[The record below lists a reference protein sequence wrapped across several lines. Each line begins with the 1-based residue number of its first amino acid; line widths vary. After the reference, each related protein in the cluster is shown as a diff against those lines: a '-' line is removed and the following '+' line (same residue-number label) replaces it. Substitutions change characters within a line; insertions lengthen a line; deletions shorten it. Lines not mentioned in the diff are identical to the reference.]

1 MMCQAVIV
9 HCVSHHLR
17 FPGEPPACPN
27 PVHRTQ
33 PTLRVTNEKP
43 AGWHSCKLWTGCD
56 RWNARYACRHTLI
69 RMCRGE
75 MSAATDF
82 DGPPLHPPTRV
93 LLGPGPSE
101 LDPGVLRA
109 MTLPPLGYVDPA
121 MLQIF
126 DELKLLLREAF
137 QTRNEFAIALSGT
150 GTAGMQAALCN
161 TIEPGDAVVI
171 GTMGYFG
178 ERLAAMAE
186 RLGAKVTRVDAQWGT
201 PLDADQMRDTIR
213 KVRPRVVGV
222 VHGET
227 STGVAQNDIADIAA
241 AAHEVDALLI
251 VDTVASLGGHPID
264 IDVANIDVC
273 YSGSQKALG
282 APSGMAPL
290 TLNERAMERVRTRKT
305 PVSSFY
311 LDVPAL
317 EKYWYQDQYHHTIS
331 APLVYALRAALL
343 GLHNEGCERRW
354 ARHQRNFL
362 AFRAGIEALGLK
374 VLAAP
379 EHSLHT
385 VAGVLLP
392 DGMDAGEVRKALLD
406 GFGIEV
412 ATGLG
417 PFKPR
422 MLRVGLMGYGSQP
435 HFVLRLLAALEDVLR
450 ARGHAFEAG
459 AGLAAAQ
466 TCWQTR

>member
-1 MMCQAVIV
+1 MTID
-9 HCVSHHLR
+9 L
-17 FPGEPPACPN
+17 
-27 PVHRTQ
+27 
-33 PTLRVTNEKP
+33 
-43 AGWHSCKLWTGCD
+43 
-56 RWNARYACRHTLI
+56 Y
-69 RMCRGE
+69 
-75 MSAATDF
+75 SA
-82 DGPPLHPPTRV
+82 PLHPPARL
-93 LLGPGPSE
+93 LLGPGPSD
-101 LDPGVLRA
+101 LDPEVLRA
-109 MTLPPLGYVDPA
+109 MTLPPLGYADPA
-121 MLQIF
+121 MLRIF
-126 DELKLLLREAF
+126 DELKVLLREAF
-137 QTRNEFAIALSGT
+137 RTSNDFAIALSGT
-150 GTAGMQAALCN
+150 GTAGMQAALDN

-186 RLGAKVTRVDAQWGT
+186 RLGAKVTRVDAQWGM
-201 PLDADQMRDTIR
+201 PLDANRMRDAIR

-227 STGVAQNDIADIAA
+227 STGVAQDDIADIAA

-264 IDVANIDVC
+264 IDNARIDVC

-290 TLNERAMERVRTRKT
+290 TLNERAMERVRKRKS
-305 PVSSFY
+305 PVSNFY
-311 LDVPAL
+311 LDVLAL
-317 EKYWYQDQYHHTIS
+317 QKYWYEGQYHHTIS

-343 GLHNEGCERRW
+343 GLHREGCERRW
-354 ARHQRNFL
+354 ARHRRNFT
-362 AFRAGIEALGLK
+362 AFRAGLEALGLK
-374 VLAAP
+374 ILAAP

-392 DGMDAGEVRKALLD
+392 DGVDAGDVRQALLD

-417 PFKPR
+417 AFKPR
-422 MLRVGLMGYGSQP
+422 MLRVGLMAYGSQP
-435 HFVLRLLAALEDVLR
+435 QFVLRLLAALEDVLH
-450 ARGHAFEAG
+450 ARGHVSKAG

-466 TCWQTR
+466 RHWKSR

>member
-1 MMCQAVIV
+1 
-9 HCVSHHLR
+9 
-17 FPGEPPACPN
+17 
-27 PVHRTQ
+27 
-33 PTLRVTNEKP
+33 
-43 AGWHSCKLWTGCD
+43 
-56 RWNARYACRHTLI
+56 
-69 RMCRGE
+69 
-75 MSAATDF
+75 MSVATDF
-82 DGPPLHPPTRV
+82 NGTPLHPSTRV

-101 LDPGVLRA
+101 LDPEVLRA

-121 MLQIF
+121 MLRIL

-137 QTRNEFAIALSGT
+137 QTTNDFAIALSGT
-150 GTAGMQAALCN
+150 GTAGMQAALGN

-186 RLGAKVTRVDAQWGT
+186 RLDAKVTRVPAQWGT
-201 PLDADQMRDTIR
+201 PLDANQMRDTIR
-213 KVRPRVVGV
+213 KLRPRVVGV

-227 STGVAQNDIADIAA
+227 STGVAQNDIAEIAA

-264 IDVANIDVC
+264 VDVAGIDVC

-290 TLNERAMERVRTRKT
+290 TLNERAMERVRKRKA

-311 LDVPAL
+311 LDLQAL
-317 EKYWYQDQYHHTIS
+317 EKYWYQGQYHHTIS

-343 GLHNEGCERRW
+343 GLHDEGCDQRW
-354 ARHQRNFL
+354 ARHQRNFQ
-362 AFRAGIEALGLK
+362 AFRSGIEALGLK
-374 VLAAP
+374 ILAAP

-392 DGMDAGEVRKALLD
+392 DGVDAGEIRKALLD

-417 PFKPR
+417 AFKSR

-435 HFVLRLLAALEDVLR
+435 QFVLRLLAALEEVLR
-450 ARGHAFEAG
+450 TRGHAFEAG
-459 AGLAAAQ
+459 AGLSAAQ
-466 TCWQTR
+466 RCWQSHENHQCVGRE

>member
-1 MMCQAVIV
+1 MKA
-9 HCVSHHLR
+9 
-17 FPGEPPACPN
+17 E
-27 PVHRTQ
+27 
-33 PTLRVTNEKP
+33 TNMAIDVNE
-43 AGWHSCKLWTGCD
+43 A
-56 RWNARYACRHTLI
+56 
-69 RMCRGE
+69 
-75 MSAATDF
+75 
-82 DGPPLHPPTRV
+82 PLHPPTRV

-101 LDPGVLRA
+101 PDPEVLRA
-109 MTLPPLGYVDPA
+109 MTLPQLGYVDPA
-121 MLQIF
+121 MLRIF
-126 DELKLLLREAF
+126 DELKVLLREAF
-137 QTRNEFAIALSGT
+137 QTTNDFAIALSGT
-150 GTAGMQAALCN
+150 GTSGMQAALCN

-178 ERLAAMAE
+178 ERLAMMAE
-186 RLGAKVTRVDAQWGT
+186 RLGAKVTRVDVQWGT
-201 PLDADQMRDTIR
+201 PLDADRMRDAIR

-264 IDVANIDVC
+264 IDAASIDVC

-290 TLNERAMERVRTRKT
+290 TLNDRTMERVRTRKS

-311 LDVPAL
+311 FDVPAL
-317 EKYWYQDQYHHTIS
+317 EKYWYQGQYHHTVS

-343 GLHNEGCERRW
+343 GLHREGCERRW
-354 ARHQRNFL
+354 ARHQRNFT
-362 AFRAGIEALGLK
+362 AFRAGIEALGLTI
-374 VLAAP
+374 LAAP
-379 EHSLHT
+379 GHSLHT

-392 DGMDAGEVRKALLD
+392 DGVDAGGVRTALLD

-417 PFKPR
+417 PFKSR

-450 ARGHAFEAG
+450 GNGHAFEAG

-466 TCWQTR
+466 RHWQST

>member
-1 MMCQAVIV
+1 MK
-9 HCVSHHLR
+9 
-17 FPGEPPACPN
+17 GE
-27 PVHRTQ
+27 
-33 PTLRVTNEKP
+33 TNV
-43 AGWHSCKLWTGCD
+43 AID
-56 RWNARYACRHTLI
+56 INA
-69 RMCRGE
+69 
-75 MSAATDF
+75 
-82 DGPPLHPPTRV
+82 PLHPPTRV

-101 LDPGVLRA
+101 LDPEVLRA
-109 MTLPPLGYVDPA
+109 LTLPPLGYVDPA
-121 MLQIF
+121 MLHIF
-126 DELKLLLREAF
+126 DELKPLLREAF

-161 TIEPGDAVVI
+161 TIEAGDAAVI

-178 ERLAAMAE
+178 ERLAMMAK
-186 RLGAKVTRVDAQWGT
+186 RLGAKVTRVDAPWGT
-201 PLDADQMRDTIR
+201 PLDADRMRDAIR
-213 KVRPRVVGV
+213 KLRPRVVGV

-264 IDVANIDVC
+264 IDAARIDVC

-290 TLNERAMERVRTRKT
+290 TLNERAMERVRKRKS
-305 PVSSFY
+305 PVWSFY

-317 EKYWYQDQYHHTIS
+317 EKYWYEGQYHHTIS

-343 GLHNEGCERRW
+343 GLHREGCEARW
-354 ARHQRNFL
+354 ARHRRNFA

-374 VLAAP
+374 ILAAP
-379 EHSLHT
+379 EYCLHT
-385 VAGVLLP
+385 VGGVLLP
-392 DGMDAGEVRKALLD
+392 DGVDAGDVRKVLLD
-406 GFGIEV
+406 RFGIEV

-417 PFKPR
+417 AFKSR
-422 MLRVGLMGYGSQP
+422 ILRVGLMAYGSQP
-435 HFVLRLLAALEDVLR
+435 QFVLRMLAALEDVLR
-450 ARGHAFEAG
+450 ARGQGFEPG

-466 TCWQTR
+466 RCWQSPESHDM

>member
-1 MMCQAVIV
+1 MLAGGEF
-9 HCVSHHLR
+9 R
-17 FPGEPPACPN
+17 FQLAEGETSVAIDVNGMPLDPP
-27 PVHRTQ
+27 V
-33 PTLRVTNEKP
+33 
-43 AGWHSCKLWTGCD
+43 
-56 RWNARYACRHTLI
+56 
-69 RMCRGE
+69 
-75 MSAATDF
+75 
-82 DGPPLHPPTRV
+82 RV

-101 LDPGVLRA
+101 LDPEVLRA

-121 MLQIF
+121 MLRIF
-126 DELKLLLREAF
+126 DELKVLLREAF
-137 QTRNEFAIALSGT
+137 QTTNEFAIALSGT

-161 TIEPGDAVVI
+161 TIESGDAVVI

-178 ERLAAMAE
+178 ERLASMAE
-186 RLGAKVTRVDAQWGT
+186 RLGAKVTRVDARWGT
-201 PLDADQMRDTIR
+201 PLDADRMRDIIR
-213 KVRPRVVGV
+213 KVQPRVVGV

-227 STGVAQNDIADIAA
+227 STGVAQNDIVDIAA
-241 AAHEVDALLI
+241 AAREVDALLI
-251 VDTVASLGGHPID
+251 ADTVASLGGHPID
-264 IDVANIDVC
+264 IDTAGIDVC

-290 TLNERAMERVRTRKT
+290 TLNERAMERVRKRNS

-317 EKYWYQDQYHHTIS
+317 EKYWYQGQYHHTIS

-343 GLHNEGCERRW
+343 GLHNEGCGHRW
-354 ARHQRNFL
+354 ARHERNFA
-362 AFRAGIEALGLK
+362 AFRAGIESLGLK
-374 VLAAP
+374 ILATP

-392 DGMDAGEVRKALLD
+392 DSMDSGDVRKALLD

-417 PFKPR
+417 AFKSR

-450 ARGHAFEAG
+450 AHGHAFEAG

-466 TCWQTR
+466 RCWQSS

>member
-1 MMCQAVIV
+1 
-9 HCVSHHLR
+9 
-17 FPGEPPACPN
+17 
-27 PVHRTQ
+27 
-33 PTLRVTNEKP
+33 
-43 AGWHSCKLWTGCD
+43 
-56 RWNARYACRHTLI
+56 
-69 RMCRGE
+69 
-75 MSAATDF
+75 MSVATDF
-82 DGPPLHPPTRV
+82 NGTPLHPPTRV

-101 LDPGVLRA
+101 LDPEVLRA

-126 DELKLLLREAF
+126 DELKVLLREAF
-137 QTRNEFAIALSGT
+137 QTTNEFAIALSGT
-150 GTAGMQAALCN
+150 GTAGMQAALSN

-178 ERLAAMAE
+178 ERLAVMAE
-186 RLGAKVTRVDAQWGT
+186 RLGAKVTRVDAQWGI
-201 PLDADQMRDTIR
+201 PLDANQMRDTIR
-213 KVRPRVVGV
+213 KLRPRVAGV

-227 STGVAQNDIADIAA
+227 STGVAQNDIAEIAA

-264 IDVANIDVC
+264 IDAAGIDVC

-290 TLNERAMERVRTRKT
+290 TLNERAMERVRKRKS

-311 LDVPAL
+311 LDVQAL
-317 EKYWYQDQYHHTIS
+317 EKYWYQGQYHHTIS

-343 GLHNEGCERRW
+343 GLHEEGCERRW
-354 ARHQRNFL
+354 TRHQRNFA

-374 VLAAP
+374 LLAAP

-392 DGMDAGEVRKALLD
+392 DGADAGDVRKALLD
-406 GFGIEV
+406 RFNIEV

-417 PFKPR
+417 PFRPR

-435 HFVLRLLAALEDVLR
+435 QFVLRLLAALEDVLR
-450 ARGHAFEAG
+450 ARGHALEPG

-466 TCWQTR
+466 RCWQSL

>member
-1 MMCQAVIV
+1 MAIDAV
-9 HCVSHHLR
+9 
-17 FPGEPPACPN
+17 E
-27 PVHRTQ
+27 T
-33 PTLRVTNEKP
+33 
-43 AGWHSCKLWTGCD
+43 
-56 RWNARYACRHTLI
+56 
-69 RMCRGE
+69 
-75 MSAATDF
+75 
-82 DGPPLHPPTRV
+82 PLHPPTRV
-93 LLGPGPSE
+93 LLAPGPSE
-101 LDPGVLRA
+101 LDPEVLRA

-121 MLQIF
+121 MLRIF
-126 DELKLLLREAF
+126 DELKALLREAF
-137 QTRNEFAIALSGT
+137 QTTNEFAIALSGT

-178 ERLAAMAE
+178 ERLAMMAE
-186 RLGAKVTRVDAQWGT
+186 RLGAKVTRVDAPWGT
-201 PLDADQMRDTIR
+201 PLDADRIRDTIR

-227 STGVAQNDIADIAA
+227 STGVVQDDIADIAA

-251 VDTVASLGGHPID
+251 ADTVASLGGHPLD
-264 IDVANIDVC
+264 IDAASIDVC

-290 TLNERAMERVRTRKT
+290 TLNERAMERVRKRKS
-305 PVSSFY
+305 PVSNFY
-311 LDVPAL
+311 LDIPAL
-317 EKYWYQDQYHHTIS
+317 EKYWYQGQYHHTIS

-343 GLHNEGCERRW
+343 VLHHEGCEQRW
-354 ARHQRNFL
+354 ARHQRNFA
-362 AFRAGIEALGLK
+362 AFRAGIEALGLTI
-374 VLAAP
+374 LAAP
-379 EHSLHT
+379 QHSLYT

-392 DGMDAGEVRKALLD
+392 DGVDAGDVRKALLD
-406 GFGIEV
+406 DFAIEV

-422 MLRVGLMGYGSQP
+422 MLRIGLMAYGSQV

-450 ARGHAFEAG
+450 ARGHVFEAG

-466 TCWQTR
+466 ARWQTP

>member
-1 MMCQAVIV
+1 MLAGT
-9 HCVSHHLR
+9 HR
-17 FPGEPPACPN
+17 FECAEG
-27 PVHRTQ
+27 
-33 PTLRVTNEKP
+33 K
-43 AGWHSCKLWTGCD
+43 
-56 RWNARYACRHTLI
+56 
-69 RMCRGE
+69 
-75 MSAATDF
+75 MSVATDF
-82 DGPPLHPPTRV
+82 DQPPLHPPTRL

-101 LDPGVLRA
+101 LDPEVLRA

-121 MLQIF
+121 MLRIF
-126 DELKLLLREAF
+126 DELKVLLREAF
-137 QTRNEFAIALSGT
+137 QTTNDFAIALSGT

-171 GTMGYFG
+171 GTVGYFG

-186 RLGAKVTRVDAQWGT
+186 RLGAKVTRIEAQWGA
-201 PLDADQMRDTIR
+201 PLDADKMRDTIR

-227 STGVAQNDIADIAA
+227 STGVAQNDTADIAA

-251 VDTVASLGGHPID
+251 ADTVASLGGHPID
-264 IDVANIDVC
+264 IDAAGIDVC

-290 TLNERAMERVRTRKT
+290 TLNERAMERVRTRKS

-311 LDVPAL
+311 LDVLAL
-317 EKYWYQDQYHHTIS
+317 EKYWYHGQYHHTIS

-343 GLHNEGCERRW
+343 GLHNEGCEHRW
-354 ARHQRNFL
+354 TRHQHNFR
-362 AFRAGIEALGLK
+362 AFRAGVEALGLK
-374 VLAAP
+374 ILAAP

-392 DGMDAGEVRKALLD
+392 DGASAGEVRKALLD

-417 PFKPR
+417 AFKTS

-435 HFVLRLLAALEDVLR
+435 QFVLRLLAALEDVLR
-450 ARGHAFEAG
+450 ARGHAFESG

-466 TCWQTR
+466 RSWQAS

>member
-1 MMCQAVIV
+1 M
-9 HCVSHHLR
+9 
-17 FPGEPPACPN
+17 
-27 PVHRTQ
+27 
-33 PTLRVTNEKP
+33 
-43 AGWHSCKLWTGCD
+43 
-56 RWNARYACRHTLI
+56 
-69 RMCRGE
+69 
-75 MSAATDF
+75 ATDVNEA
-82 DGPPLHPPTRV
+82 PLHPPTRV

-101 LDPGVLRA
+101 LDPEVLRA
-109 MTLPPLGYVDPA
+109 LTLPPLGYVDPA
-121 MLQIF
+121 MLRIF
-126 DELKLLLREAF
+126 DELKILLREAF
-137 QTRNEFAIALSGT
+137 QTTNDFAIALSGT

-178 ERLAAMAE
+178 ERLAGMAE
-186 RLGAKVTRVDAQWGT
+186 RLDAKVTRVDAQWGT
-201 PLDADQMRDTIR
+201 PLDADQIRDTIR
-213 KVRPRVVGV
+213 RLRPRVVGV

-251 VDTVASLGGHPID
+251 VDTVASLGGHPINLD
-264 IDVANIDVC
+264 AAGIDVC

-317 EKYWYQDQYHHTIS
+317 EKYWYEGQYHHTIS

-343 GLHNEGCERRW
+343 GLHDEGCEHRW
-354 ARHQRNFL
+354 TRHQDNFA

-374 VLAAP
+374 ILAAP

-392 DGMDAGEVRKALLD
+392 DGMDAGNVRKALLD
-406 GFGIEV
+406 DFGIEV

-435 HFVLRLLAALEDVLR
+435 HFVLRLLAALEHVLR
-450 ARGHAFEAG
+450 AHQHAFEAG

-466 TCWQTR
+466 RHWQSL

>member
-1 MMCQAVIV
+1 MAIDVN
-9 HCVSHHLR
+9 
-17 FPGEPPACPN
+17 GA
-27 PVHRTQ
+27 
-33 PTLRVTNEKP
+33 
-43 AGWHSCKLWTGCD
+43 
-56 RWNARYACRHTLI
+56 
-69 RMCRGE
+69 
-75 MSAATDF
+75 
-82 DGPPLHPPTRV
+82 PLYPPTRL

-101 LDPGVLRA
+101 LDPEVLRA

-121 MLQIF
+121 MLRIF

-137 QTRNEFAIALSGT
+137 QTANDFAIALSGT
-150 GTAGMQAALCN
+150 GTSGMQAALSN

-186 RLGAKVTRVDAQWGT
+186 RLGAEVTRVDARWGT
-201 PLDADQMRDTIR
+201 PLDPDRIRDAIR
-213 KVRPRVVGV
+213 KVHPRVVGV

-227 STGVAQNDIADIAA
+227 STGVAQNNIADIAA

-264 IDVANIDVC
+264 IDAADIDVC

-290 TLNERAMERVRTRKT
+290 TLNARAMERVRTRKS

-317 EKYWYQDQYHHTIS
+317 EKYWYQGQYHHTIS

-343 GLHNEGCERRW
+343 SLHNEGCERRW
-354 ARHQRNFL
+354 ARHRRNFE
-362 AFRAGIEALGLK
+362 AFRAGIEALGLTI
-374 VLAAP
+374 LAAP
-379 EHSLHT
+379 AHSLHT

-392 DGMDAGEVRKALLD
+392 DGMDAGEIRKALLD

-417 PFKPR
+417 AFKPR

-435 HFVLRLLAALEDVLR
+435 QFVLRLLAALEDVLR
-450 ARGHAFEAG
+450 VRGHAFEAG

-466 TCWQTR
+466 RCWQLHEINSL

>member
-1 MMCQAVIV
+1 LGFAALRTNLQEHSAVA
-9 HCVSHHLR
+9 R
-17 FPGEPPACPN
+17 FIINDRAAPVMLAGGKFRFELAEGETSVAI
-27 PVHRTQ
+27 
-33 PTLRVTNEKP
+33 
-43 AGWHSCKLWTGCD
+43 D
-56 RWNARYACRHTLI
+56 INA
-69 RMCRGE
+69 
-75 MSAATDF
+75 
-82 DGPPLHPPTRV
+82 PLHPPARV

-101 LDPGVLRA
+101 LDPEVLRA

-126 DELKLLLREAF
+126 DELKVLLREAF
-137 QTRNEFAIALSGT
+137 QTTNEFAIALSGT
-150 GTAGMQAALCN
+150 GTAGMQAALSN

-186 RLGAKVTRVDAQWGT
+186 RLGAKVTRVDARWGT
-201 PLDADQMRDTIR
+201 PFDPDRMRDTIR
-213 KVRPRVVGV
+213 KTRPRVVGV

-264 IDVANIDVC
+264 IDAAGIDVC

-290 TLNERAMERVRTRKT
+290 TLNERAMERVRNRKS

-311 LDVPAL
+311 LDVLAL
-317 EKYWYQDQYHHTIS
+317 EKYWFEGQYHHTIS

-343 GLHNEGCERRW
+343 GLHEEGCKHRW
-354 ARHQRNFL
+354 ARHERNFV
-362 AFRAGIEALGLK
+362 AFRAGIEALGMK
-374 VLAAP
+374 ILAAP

-392 DGMDAGEVRKALLD
+392 DGVDAGDARKALLD

-417 PFKPR
+417 AFKPR

-435 HFVLRLLAALEDVLR
+435 HFVLRLLAALEDVLH
-450 ARGHAFEAG
+450 ARGRAFEAG

-466 TCWQTR
+466 RCWQSQKIST

>member
-1 MMCQAVIV
+1 MAIDV
-9 HCVSHHLR
+9 
-17 FPGEPPACPN
+17 
-27 PVHRTQ
+27 
-33 PTLRVTNEKP
+33 NE
-43 AGWHSCKLWTGCD
+43 A
-56 RWNARYACRHTLI
+56 
-69 RMCRGE
+69 
-75 MSAATDF
+75 
-82 DGPPLHPPTRV
+82 PLHPPTRV

-101 LDPGVLRA
+101 LDPEVLRA

-121 MLQIF
+121 MLRIF

-137 QTRNEFAIALSGT
+137 QTANEFAIALSGT

-161 TIEPGDAVVI
+161 TIESGDAVVI

-213 KVRPRVVGV
+213 KVRPRVVGI

-251 VDTVASLGGHPID
+251 TDTVASLGGHPIN
-264 IDVANIDVC
+264 IDAVHIDVC

-290 TLNERAMERVRTRKT
+290 TLNERAMERVRQRKS
-305 PVSSFY
+305 PVSDFY
-311 LDVPAL
+311 FDVPAL
-317 EKYWYQDQYHHTIS
+317 EKYWYEGQYHHTIS

-354 ARHQRNFL
+354 ARHQRNFA
-362 AFRAGIEALGLK
+362 AFRAGIEAMGLK
-374 VLAAP
+374 ILAAP
-379 EHSLHT
+379 EHCLHT

-392 DGMDAGEVRKALLD
+392 DGVDAADVRKALLD
-406 GFGIEV
+406 RFGIEV

-417 PFKPR
+417 TFKPR

-435 HFVLRLLAALEDVLR
+435 HFVLRLLAALEEVLR
-450 ARGHAFEAG
+450 ARGQTFEPG

-466 TCWQTR
+466 RNWQAS

>member
-1 MMCQAVIV
+1 MFAALQQAV
-9 HCVSHHLR
+9 CLKSS
-17 FPGEPPACPN
+17 FEPSQGE
-27 PVHRTQ
+27 
-33 PTLRVTNEKP
+33 TNV
-43 AGWHSCKLWTGCD
+43 AID
-56 RWNARYACRHTLI
+56 INA
-69 RMCRGE
+69 
-75 MSAATDF
+75 
-82 DGPPLHPPTRV
+82 PLHPPARL

-101 LDPGVLRA
+101 LDPEVLRA
-109 MTLPPLGYVDPA
+109 MTLSPLGYVDPA
-121 MLQIF
+121 MLRIF
-126 DELKLLLREAF
+126 DELKVLLREAF
-137 QTRNEFAIALSGT
+137 RTHNEFAIALSGT

-161 TIEPGDAVVI
+161 TIESGDAVVI

-178 ERLAAMAE
+178 ERLASMAE
-186 RLGAKVTRVDAQWGT
+186 RLGARVTRVDAPWGT
-201 PLDADQMRDTIR
+201 PLDANQMREAIR
-213 KVRPRVVGV
+213 KVHPRVVGV

-251 VDTVASLGGHPID
+251 VDTVASLGGHPLD
-264 IDVANIDVC
+264 IDAAGIDVC

-290 TLNERAMERVRTRKT
+290 TLNQRAMDRVGQRKS

-317 EKYWYQDQYHHTIS
+317 AKYWYEGQYHHTIS

-343 GLHNEGCERRW
+343 ALHREGSEQRW
-354 ARHQRNFL
+354 ARHQRNFG
-362 AFRAGIEALGLK
+362 AFRAGIEASGLK
-374 VLAAP
+374 LLAVP

-392 DGMDAGEVRKALLD
+392 DGVDAGDVRKALLED
-406 GFGIEV
+406 CSIEV

-417 PFKPR
+417 PFKSR

-435 HFVLRLLAALEDVLR
+435 QFVLRMLAALEDVLR
-450 ARGHAFEAG
+450 RHGHAFEAG

-466 TCWQTR
+466 RCWQLHENH

>member
-1 MMCQAVIV
+1 MLAGGEF
-9 HCVSHHLR
+9 R
-17 FPGEPPACPN
+17 FQLAEGETSVAIDVNGVPLDPP
-27 PVHRTQ
+27 V
-33 PTLRVTNEKP
+33 
-43 AGWHSCKLWTGCD
+43 
-56 RWNARYACRHTLI
+56 
-69 RMCRGE
+69 
-75 MSAATDF
+75 
-82 DGPPLHPPTRV
+82 RV

-101 LDPGVLRA
+101 LDPEVLRA

-121 MLQIF
+121 MLRIF
-126 DELKLLLREAF
+126 DELKVLLREAF
-137 QTRNEFAIALSGT
+137 QTTNEFAIALSGT

-161 TIEPGDAVVI
+161 TIESGDAVVI

-178 ERLAAMAE
+178 ERLASMAE
-186 RLGAKVTRVDAQWGT
+186 RLGAKVTRVDAGWGT
-201 PLDADQMRDTIR
+201 PLDADRMRDIIR
-213 KVRPRVVGV
+213 KVQPRVVGV

-227 STGVAQNDIADIAA
+227 STGVAQNDIVDIAA

-251 VDTVASLGGHPID
+251 ADTVASLGGHPID
-264 IDVANIDVC
+264 IDTAGIDVC

-290 TLNERAMERVRTRKT
+290 TLNERAMERVRKRNS

-317 EKYWYQDQYHHTIS
+317 EKYWYQGQYHHTIS

-343 GLHNEGCERRW
+343 GLHNEGCGHRW
-354 ARHQRNFL
+354 ARHERNFA
-362 AFRAGIEALGLK
+362 AFRAGIESLGLK
-374 VLAAP
+374 ILATP

-392 DGMDAGEVRKALLD
+392 DSMDSGDVRKALLD

-417 PFKPR
+417 AFKSR

-450 ARGHAFEAG
+450 AHGRAFEAG

-466 TCWQTR
+466 RCWQSS

>member
-1 MMCQAVIV
+1 MAIDVNGAP
-9 HCVSHHLR
+9 LD
-17 FPGEPPACPN
+17 PP
-27 PVHRTQ
+27 
-33 PTLRVTNEKP
+33 
-43 AGWHSCKLWTGCD
+43 
-56 RWNARYACRHTLI
+56 
-69 RMCRGE
+69 M
-75 MSAATDF
+75 
-82 DGPPLHPPTRV
+82 RV

-101 LDPGVLRA
+101 LDPEVLRA

-121 MLQIF
+121 MLQMF
-126 DELKLLLREAF
+126 DELKVLLREAF
-137 QTRNEFAIALSGT
+137 QTANDFAIALSGT
-150 GTAGMQAALCN
+150 GTAGMQAALSN

-201 PLDADQMRDTIR
+201 PLDADQIRDTIR
-213 KVRPRVVGV
+213 KVHPRVVGV

-227 STGVAQNDIADIAA
+227 STGVAQNDIADMAA
-241 AAHEVDALLI
+241 ATHEADALLI

-264 IDVANIDVC
+264 IDTSGIDVC

-282 APSGMAPL
+282 APAGMAPL
-290 TLNERAMERVRTRKT
+290 TLNERAMERVRTRKS

-311 LDVPAL
+311 LDVVAL
-317 EKYWYQDQYHHTIS
+317 GKYWYEGQYHHTIS

-343 GLHNEGCERRW
+343 GLHREGCERRW
-354 ARHQRNFL
+354 ARHQRNFA
-362 AFRAGIEALGLK
+362 AFRAGIEALGLNI
-374 VLAAP
+374 LAAP

-385 VAGVLLP
+385 MAGALLP
-392 DGMDAGEVRKALLD
+392 DGMDAGEVRKALLG
-406 GFGIEV
+406 GFDIEV

-417 PFKPR
+417 AFKAR

-435 HFVLRLLAALEDVLR
+435 HFVLRLLAALEQVLC

-466 TCWQTR
+466 RIFSRSPPDQVRGGFEGSEAESNGERRVSE

>member
-1 MMCQAVIV
+1 MAIDAV
-9 HCVSHHLR
+9 
-17 FPGEPPACPN
+17 E
-27 PVHRTQ
+27 T
-33 PTLRVTNEKP
+33 
-43 AGWHSCKLWTGCD
+43 
-56 RWNARYACRHTLI
+56 
-69 RMCRGE
+69 
-75 MSAATDF
+75 
-82 DGPPLHPPTRV
+82 PLHPPTRV
-93 LLGPGPSE
+93 LLAPGPSE
-101 LDPGVLRA
+101 LDPEVLRA

-121 MLQIF
+121 MLRIF
-126 DELKLLLREAF
+126 DELKALLREAF
-137 QTRNEFAIALSGT
+137 QTTNEFAIALSGT

-178 ERLAAMAE
+178 ERLAMMAE
-186 RLGAKVTRVDAQWGT
+186 RLGAKVPRVDAPWGT
-201 PLDADQMRDTIR
+201 PLDADRIRDTIR

-227 STGVAQNDIADIAA
+227 STGVVQDDIADIAA

-251 VDTVASLGGHPID
+251 ADTVASLGGHPLD
-264 IDVANIDVC
+264 IDAASIDVC

-290 TLNERAMERVRTRKT
+290 TLNERAMERVRKRKS
-305 PVSSFY
+305 PVSNFY
-311 LDVPAL
+311 LDIPAL
-317 EKYWYQDQYHHTIS
+317 EKYWYQGQYHHTIS

-343 GLHNEGCERRW
+343 VLHHEGCEQRW
-354 ARHQRNFL
+354 ARHQRNFA
-362 AFRAGIEALGLK
+362 AFRAGIEALGLTI
-374 VLAAP
+374 LAAP
-379 EHSLHT
+379 QHSLYT

-392 DGMDAGEVRKALLD
+392 DGVDAGDVRKALLD
-406 GFGIEV
+406 DFAIEV

-422 MLRVGLMGYGSQP
+422 MLRIGLMAYGSQV

-450 ARGHAFEAG
+450 ARGHVFEAG

-466 TCWQTR
+466 ARWQTP

>member
-1 MMCQAVIV
+1 
-9 HCVSHHLR
+9 
-17 FPGEPPACPN
+17 
-27 PVHRTQ
+27 
-33 PTLRVTNEKP
+33 
-43 AGWHSCKLWTGCD
+43 
-56 RWNARYACRHTLI
+56 
-69 RMCRGE
+69 
-75 MSAATDF
+75 MSLANFNGA
-82 DGPPLHPPTRV
+82 PLYPPTRL

-101 LDPGVLRA
+101 LDPEVLRA

-121 MLQIF
+121 MLRIF
-126 DELKLLLREAF
+126 DELKPLLREAF
-137 QTRNEFAIALSGT
+137 QTTNDFAIALSGT
-150 GTAGMQAALCN
+150 GTSGMQAALCN

-201 PLDADQMRDTIR
+201 PLDADRIRDTIR
-213 KVRPRVVGV
+213 KVQPRVVGV

-264 IDVANIDVC
+264 IDASDIDVC

-290 TLNERAMERVRTRKT
+290 TLNERAMERVRTRKS

-317 EKYWYQDQYHHTIS
+317 EKYWYQGQYHHTIS

-343 GLHNEGCERRW
+343 SLHKEGCEHRW
-354 ARHQRNFL
+354 ARHRRNFE
-362 AFRAGIEALGLK
+362 AFRAGVEALELNI
-374 VLAAP
+374 LAAP
-379 EHSLHT
+379 AHSLHT

-392 DGMDAGEVRKALLD
+392 DGVDAGEIRKALLD

-417 PFKPR
+417 AFKSR

-435 HFVLRLLAALEDVLR
+435 QFVLRLLAALEDVLR
-450 ARGHAFEAG
+450 ERGHAFEAG
-459 AGLAAAQ
+459 ASLVAAQ
-466 TCWQTR
+466 RCWQPI

>member
-1 MMCQAVIV
+1 M
-9 HCVSHHLR
+9 
-17 FPGEPPACPN
+17 
-27 PVHRTQ
+27 
-33 PTLRVTNEKP
+33 
-43 AGWHSCKLWTGCD
+43 
-56 RWNARYACRHTLI
+56 
-69 RMCRGE
+69 
-75 MSAATDF
+75 ATDF
-82 DGPPLHPPTRV
+82 NGTPLRPPTRV

-101 LDPGVLRA
+101 LDPEVLRA

-121 MLQIF
+121 MLRIL

-137 QTRNEFAIALSGT
+137 QTTNDFAIALSGT
-150 GTAGMQAALCN
+150 GTAGMQAALGN

-186 RLGAKVTRVDAQWGT
+186 RLDAKVTRVPAQWGT
-201 PLDADQMRDTIR
+201 PLDANQMRDTIR
-213 KVRPRVVGV
+213 KLRPRVVGV

-227 STGVAQNDIADIAA
+227 STGVAQNDIAEIAA

-264 IDVANIDVC
+264 VDVAGIDVC

-290 TLNERAMERVRTRKT
+290 TLNERAMERVRKRKA

-311 LDVPAL
+311 LDLQAL
-317 EKYWYQDQYHHTIS
+317 EKYWYQGQYHHTIS

-343 GLHNEGCERRW
+343 GLHDEGCDQRW
-354 ARHQRNFL
+354 ARHQRNFQ
-362 AFRAGIEALGLK
+362 AFRSGIEALGLK
-374 VLAAP
+374 ILAAP

-392 DGMDAGEVRKALLD
+392 DGVDSGEVRKALLD
-406 GFGIEV
+406 LFGIEV

-417 PFKPR
+417 AFKTR

-435 HFVLRLLAALEDVLR
+435 QFVLRLLAALEDVLH
-450 ARGHAFEAG
+450 ARGHALQAG
-459 AGLAAAQ
+459 ASLVAAQ
-466 TCWQTR
+466 RCWQSREIST

>member
-1 MMCQAVIV
+1 MTID
-9 HCVSHHLR
+9 L
-17 FPGEPPACPN
+17 
-27 PVHRTQ
+27 
-33 PTLRVTNEKP
+33 
-43 AGWHSCKLWTGCD
+43 D
-56 RWNARYACRHTLI
+56 
-69 RMCRGE
+69 
-75 MSAATDF
+75 SA
-82 DGPPLHPPTRV
+82 PLHPPTRV

-101 LDPGVLRA
+101 LDPEVLRA

-121 MLQIF
+121 MLRIF

-137 QTRNEFAIALSGT
+137 QTANEFAIALSGT

-178 ERLAAMAE
+178 ERLAMMAE
-186 RLGAKVTRVDAQWGT
+186 RLDAKVTRVDAPWGT
-201 PLDADQMRDTIR
+201 PLDPNQMRDTIR
-213 KVRPRVVGV
+213 KLRPRVVGV

-251 VDTVASLGGHPID
+251 VDTVASLGGHPIN
-264 IDVANIDVC
+264 IDAAGIDVC
-273 YSGSQKALG
+273 YSGSQKAIG
-282 APSGMAPL
+282 APSGMAPV
-290 TLNERAMERVRTRKT
+290 TLNERAMERVRNRKSQ
-305 PVSSFY
+305 VSSFY
-311 LDVPAL
+311 FDVPAL
-317 EKYWYQDQYHHTIS
+317 QKYWYEGQYHHTIS

-343 GLHNEGCERRW
+343 GLHREGCEHRW
-354 ARHQRNFL
+354 ARHRRNFA

-374 VLAAP
+374 NLAAP

-392 DGMDAGEVRKALLD
+392 DGVDAGEVRKALLD
-406 GFGIEV
+406 GFAIEV

-435 HFVLRLLAALEDVLR
+435 QFVLRLLGALEGVLR
-450 ARGHAFEAG
+450 ARGHAFESG
-459 AGLAAAQ
+459 VGLAAAQ
-466 TCWQTR
+466 RQWRSS

>member
-1 MMCQAVIV
+1 V
-9 HCVSHHLR
+9 
-17 FPGEPPACPN
+17 
-27 PVHRTQ
+27 
-33 PTLRVTNEKP
+33 
-43 AGWHSCKLWTGCD
+43 
-56 RWNARYACRHTLI
+56 
-69 RMCRGE
+69 
-75 MSAATDF
+75 ATDF
-82 DGPPLHPPTRV
+82 NGTPLRPPTRV

-101 LDPGVLRA
+101 LDPEVLRA

-121 MLQIF
+121 MLRIL

-137 QTRNEFAIALSGT
+137 QTTNDFAIALSGT
-150 GTAGMQAALCN
+150 GTAGMQAALGN

-186 RLGAKVTRVDAQWGT
+186 RLDAKVTRVPAQWGT
-201 PLDADQMRDTIR
+201 PLDANQMRDTIR
-213 KVRPRVVGV
+213 KLRPRVVGV

-227 STGVAQNDIADIAA
+227 STGVAQNDIAEIAA

-264 IDVANIDVC
+264 VDVAGIDVC

-290 TLNERAMERVRTRKT
+290 TLNERAMERVRKRKA

-311 LDVPAL
+311 LDLQAL
-317 EKYWYQDQYHHTIS
+317 EKYWYQGQYHHTIS

-343 GLHNEGCERRW
+343 GLHDEGCDQRW
-354 ARHQRNFL
+354 ARHQRNFQ
-362 AFRAGIEALGLK
+362 AFRSGIEALGLK
-374 VLAAP
+374 ILAAP

-392 DGMDAGEVRKALLD
+392 DGVDSGEVRKALLD
-406 GFGIEV
+406 LFGIEV

-417 PFKPR
+417 AFKTR

-435 HFVLRLLAALEDVLR
+435 QFVLRLLAALEDVLH
-450 ARGHAFEAG
+450 ARGHALQAG
-459 AGLAAAQ
+459 ASLVAAQ
-466 TCWQTR
+466 RCWQSREIST

>member
-1 MMCQAVIV
+1 MDGAVALQRTVCLPENEARANEVDIDIQA
-9 HCVSHHLR
+9 
-17 FPGEPPACPN
+17 
-27 PVHRTQ
+27 
-33 PTLRVTNEKP
+33 
-43 AGWHSCKLWTGCD
+43 
-56 RWNARYACRHTLI
+56 
-69 RMCRGE
+69 
-75 MSAATDF
+75 
-82 DGPPLHPPTRV
+82 PLHPPTRL

-101 LDPGVLRA
+101 LDPEVLRA
-109 MTLPPLGYVDPA
+109 LTLPPLGYVDPA
-121 MLQIF
+121 MLRIF

-137 QTRNEFAIALSGT
+137 QTSNEFAIALSGT
-150 GTAGMQAALCN
+150 GTAGMQATLCN
-161 TIEPGDAVVI
+161 TIEAGDAAVI

-178 ERLAAMAE
+178 ERLAMMAE

-201 PLDADQMRDTIR
+201 PLDVDQMRDAIR
-213 KVRPRVVGV
+213 KIRPRVVGV

-251 VDTVASLGGHPID
+251 VDTVASLGGHPIN
-264 IDVANIDVC
+264 IDDASIDVC

-290 TLNERAMERVRTRKT
+290 TLNERAMERVRRRKS

-317 EKYWYQDQYHHTIS
+317 EKYWYDGQYHHTIS

-343 GLHNEGCERRW
+343 GLHREGCEARW
-354 ARHQRNFL
+354 ARHERNFA
-362 AFRAGIEALGLK
+362 AFRAGVEALGLK

-379 EHSLHT
+379 EYSLHT
-385 VAGVLLP
+385 VAGVLLS
-392 DGMDAGEVRKALLD
+392 DGVDAGDMRNALLER
-406 GFGIEV
+406 FGIEV

-417 PFKPR
+417 AFKPR
-422 MLRVGLMGYGSQP
+422 MLRVGLMAYGSQP
-435 HFVLRLLAALEDVLR
+435 QFVLRLLAALEDMLR
-450 ARGHAFEAG
+450 ARGQRFEPG

-466 TCWQTR
+466 RIYSRSP

>member
-1 MMCQAVIV
+1 MLAAEEF
-9 HCVSHHLR
+9 R
-17 FPGEPPACPN
+17 FDPAEGETSVAIEVNEAPLDPP
-27 PVHRTQ
+27 V
-33 PTLRVTNEKP
+33 
-43 AGWHSCKLWTGCD
+43 
-56 RWNARYACRHTLI
+56 
-69 RMCRGE
+69 
-75 MSAATDF
+75 
-82 DGPPLHPPTRV
+82 RV

-101 LDPGVLRA
+101 LDPEVLRA

-126 DELKLLLREAF
+126 DELKVLLREAF
-137 QTRNEFAIALSGT
+137 QTTNDFAIALSGT
-150 GTAGMQAALCN
+150 GTAGMQAALGN
-161 TIEPGDAVVI
+161 MIEAGDAVVI

-178 ERLAAMAE
+178 ERLVAMAE
-186 RLGAKVTRVDAQWGT
+186 RLGAKVTRVDASWGT
-201 PLDADQMRDTIR
+201 PLDANRLRDTIR

-227 STGVAQNDIADIAA
+227 STGVAQNDIVDIAA
-241 AAHEVDALLI
+241 AAHEVDGLLI

-264 IDVANIDVC
+264 IDAAGVDVC

-290 TLNERAMERVRTRKT
+290 TLNERAMERVRTRT
-305 PVSSFY
+305 SPVSSFY
-311 LDVPAL
+311 LDVLAL
-317 EKYWYQDQYHHTIS
+317 EKYWYEGQYHHTIS

-343 GLHNEGCERRW
+343 GLHREGRERRW
-354 ARHQRNFL
+354 ARHQRNFA

-392 DGMDAGEVRKALLD
+392 DGVDAGAVRMALLN

-417 PFKPR
+417 PFRTR

-435 HFVLRLLAALEDVLR
+435 HFVLRLLAALEEVLR
-450 ARGHAFEAG
+450 TRGHAFAAG
-459 AGLAAAQ
+459 GGLAAAQ
-466 TCWQTR
+466 RSWQSI

>member
-1 MMCQAVIV
+1 MAIDVNGAP
-9 HCVSHHLR
+9 LD
-17 FPGEPPACPN
+17 PP
-27 PVHRTQ
+27 V
-33 PTLRVTNEKP
+33 
-43 AGWHSCKLWTGCD
+43 
-56 RWNARYACRHTLI
+56 
-69 RMCRGE
+69 
-75 MSAATDF
+75 
-82 DGPPLHPPTRV
+82 RV

-101 LDPGVLRA
+101 LDPEVLRA

-121 MLQIF
+121 MLRIF
-126 DELKLLLREAF
+126 DELKVLLREAF
-137 QTRNEFAIALSGT
+137 QTTNDFAIALSGT

-161 TIEPGDAVVI
+161 TIESGDAVVI

-186 RLGAKVTRVDAQWGT
+186 RLGANLTRVDARWGT
-201 PLDADQMRDTIR
+201 PLDADQIRDTIR

-227 STGVAQNDIADIAA
+227 STGVVQNDIADIAA
-241 AAHEVDALLI
+241 ATHEVDALLI
-251 VDTVASLGGHPID
+251 VDTVASLGGHPIY
-264 IDVANIDVC
+264 IDAAGVDVC

-282 APSGMAPL
+282 APAGMAPL
-290 TLNERAMERVRTRKT
+290 TLNERAMERVRKRES

-311 LDVPAL
+311 LDVLAL
-317 EKYWYQDQYHHTIS
+317 EKYWYGGQYHHTIS

-343 GLHNEGCERRW
+343 GLDHEGSHRRW
-354 ARHQRNFL
+354 ARHERNFA
-362 AFRAGIEALGLK
+362 AFRAGIEALGLSL
-374 VLAAP
+374 LAAP

-392 DGMDAGEVRKALLD
+392 DDVDAGSVRKILLD
-406 GFGIEV
+406 DFGIEV

-417 PFKPR
+417 TFKPR

-450 ARGHAFEAG
+450 ACGQGCEIG
-459 AGLAAAQ
+459 VGLAAAQ
-466 TCWQTR
+466 RIFSRSSRDRVRGEL

>member
-1 MMCQAVIV
+1 M
-9 HCVSHHLR
+9 LGGGEFR
-17 FPGEPPACPN
+17 FQLAEGETSVAIDVNGVPLDPP
-27 PVHRTQ
+27 V
-33 PTLRVTNEKP
+33 
-43 AGWHSCKLWTGCD
+43 
-56 RWNARYACRHTLI
+56 
-69 RMCRGE
+69 
-75 MSAATDF
+75 
-82 DGPPLHPPTRV
+82 RV

-101 LDPGVLRA
+101 LDPEVSRA

-121 MLQIF
+121 MLRIF
-126 DELKLLLREAF
+126 DELKVLLREAF
-137 QTRNEFAIALSGT
+137 QTTNEFAIALSGT

-161 TIEPGDAVVI
+161 TIESGDAVVI

-178 ERLAAMAE
+178 ERLASMAE
-186 RLGAKVTRVDAQWGT
+186 RLGAKVTRVDARWGT
-201 PLDADQMRDTIR
+201 PLDADRMRDIIR
-213 KVRPRVVGV
+213 KVQPRVVGV

-227 STGVAQNDIADIAA
+227 STGVAQNDIVDIAA
-241 AAHEVDALLI
+241 AAREVDALLI
-251 VDTVASLGGHPID
+251 ADTVASLGGHPID
-264 IDVANIDVC
+264 IDTAGIDVC

-290 TLNERAMERVRTRKT
+290 TLNERAMERVRKRNS

-317 EKYWYQDQYHHTIS
+317 EKYWYQGQYHHTIS

-343 GLHNEGCERRW
+343 GLHNEGCGHRW
-354 ARHQRNFL
+354 ARHERNFA
-362 AFRAGIEALGLK
+362 AFRAGIESLGLK
-374 VLAAP
+374 ILATP

-392 DGMDAGEVRKALLD
+392 DSMDSGDVRKVLLD

-417 PFKPR
+417 AFKSR

-450 ARGHAFEAG
+450 AHGHAFEAG

-466 TCWQTR
+466 RCWQSS

>member
-1 MMCQAVIV
+1 MPIDINV
-9 HCVSHHLR
+9 
-17 FPGEPPACPN
+17 
-27 PVHRTQ
+27 
-33 PTLRVTNEKP
+33 
-43 AGWHSCKLWTGCD
+43 
-56 RWNARYACRHTLI
+56 
-69 RMCRGE
+69 
-75 MSAATDF
+75 
-82 DGPPLHPPTRV
+82 PLHPPTRV

-101 LDPGVLRA
+101 LDPEVLRA
-109 MTLPPLGYVDPA
+109 MTLPPLGHVDPA
-121 MLQIF
+121 MLRIF
-126 DELKLLLREAF
+126 DELKVLLREAF
-137 QTRNEFAIALSGT
+137 QTRNDFAIALSGT
-150 GTAGMQAALCN
+150 GTSGMQAALCN
-161 TIEPGDAVVI
+161 SIESGDAVVI

-186 RLGAKVTRVDAQWGT
+186 RLGAEVTRVDAQWGT
-201 PLDADQMRDTIR
+201 PLDADQMYDTIR
-213 KVRPRVVGV
+213 KVHPRVVGV

-241 AAHEVDALLI
+241 AAHGVDALLI

-264 IDVANIDVC
+264 IDDAGIDVC

-290 TLNERAMERVRTRKT
+290 TLNERAMERVRTRKS

-317 EKYWYQDQYHHTIS
+317 EKYWYRGQYHHTIS

-354 ARHQRNFL
+354 ARHQQNFD
-362 AFRAGIEALGLK
+362 AFRAGIEALGLSI
-374 VLAAP
+374 LAAP

-392 DGMDAGEVRKALLD
+392 GGVDAGDVRKALLD

-417 PFKPR
+417 AFKAR
-422 MLRVGLMGYGSQP
+422 MLRIGLMGYGSQP
-435 HFVLRLLAALEDVLR
+435 HFVLQLLAALEDVLR
-450 ARGHAFEAG
+450 ARGQTFEPG

-466 TCWQTR
+466 RSWQAS

>member
-1 MMCQAVIV
+1 MAINVNAA
-9 HCVSHHLR
+9 SLY
-17 FPGEPPACPN
+17 PP
-27 PVHRTQ
+27 V
-33 PTLRVTNEKP
+33 
-43 AGWHSCKLWTGCD
+43 
-56 RWNARYACRHTLI
+56 
-69 RMCRGE
+69 
-75 MSAATDF
+75 
-82 DGPPLHPPTRV
+82 RV

-101 LDPGVLRA
+101 LDPEVLRA
-109 MTLPPLGYVDPA
+109 MTLPPLGCVDPA

-137 QTRNEFAIALSGT
+137 QTTNEFAIALSGT

-161 TIEPGDAVVI
+161 TIESGDAVVI
-171 GTMGYFG
+171 GAMGYFG
-178 ERLAAMAE
+178 EQLAAMAE

-201 PLDADQMRDTIR
+201 PLDADRMRDTIR
-213 KVRPRVVGV
+213 KTRPRVVGV

-264 IDVANIDVC
+264 IDTAKIDVC
-273 YSGSQKALG
+273 YSGTQKALG
-282 APSGMAPL
+282 APAGMAPL
-290 TLNERAMERVRTRKT
+290 TLNERAMERVRKRKSL
-305 PVSSFY
+305 VSSFY
-311 LDVPAL
+311 LDVLAL
-317 EKYWYQDQYHHTIS
+317 RKYWYEGQYHHTIS
-331 APLVYALRAALL
+331 APLIYALRAALL

-354 ARHQRNFL
+354 ARHQRNFA

-374 VLAAP
+374 ILAAP

-392 DGMDAGEVRKALLD
+392 DDVDAGGLRKTLLD
-406 GFGIEV
+406 DFGIEV

-435 HFVLRLLAALEDVLR
+435 RFVLRLLAAFDDVLR
-450 ARGHAFEAG
+450 AHGRPFEAG

-466 TCWQTR
+466 RHWQSS

>member
-1 MMCQAVIV
+1 MKNPQAGIAASYGRGAIIGTRGMLADT
-9 HCVSHHLR
+9 HR
-17 FPGEPPACPN
+17 FECAEG
-27 PVHRTQ
+27 
-33 PTLRVTNEKP
+33 K
-43 AGWHSCKLWTGCD
+43 
-56 RWNARYACRHTLI
+56 
-69 RMCRGE
+69 
-75 MSAATDF
+75 MSVATDF
-82 DGPPLHPPTRV
+82 DQPPLHPPTRL

-101 LDPGVLRA
+101 LDPEVLRA

-126 DELKLLLREAF
+126 DELKVLLREAF
-137 QTRNEFAIALSGT
+137 QTTNDFAIALSGT

-186 RLGAKVTRVDAQWGT
+186 RLDAKVTRVDAPWGT
-201 PLDADQMRDTIR
+201 PLDADKMRDIIR

-227 STGVAQNDIADIAA
+227 STGVAQNDIANIAA

-251 VDTVASLGGHPID
+251 ADTVASLGGHPID
-264 IDVANIDVC
+264 IDAAGIDVC

-290 TLNERAMERVRTRKT
+290 TLNERAMERVRTRKS

-317 EKYWYQDQYHHTIS
+317 EKYWYQGQYHHTIS

-343 GLHNEGCERRW
+343 GLHNEGCEHRW
-354 ARHQRNFL
+354 ARHQHNFQ
-362 AFRAGIEALGLK
+362 AFRAGVEALGLTI
-374 VLAAP
+374 LAAP
-379 EHSLHT
+379 AQSLHT

-392 DGMDAGEVRKALLD
+392 DGVDAGAIRKALLD
-406 GFGIEV
+406 DFGIEV

-417 PFKPR
+417 AFKPR
-422 MLRVGLMGYGSQP
+422 MLRVGLMGYGSQS

-450 ARGHAFEAG
+450 THRHPFEAG

-466 TCWQTR
+466 RCWQSRKIST